1 MNKLLLVLTGILALG
16 STIYLLQG
24 QSSNLRLNFQDEIT
38 IQWKLFKSRYNKRY
52 SDPITESYRL
62 QIFATNYL
70 SVLSDA
76 TGTLGVTQFFDM
88 SQEEFAATYL
98 TLRVGRNVNTTTSD
112 QSTPQGQYDI
122 NWVTKGKVSAVKD
135 QGQCG
140 SCWAFSTTGSVE
152 SALIIAG
159 FATQSIDLSEQQ
171 LVDCSET
178 NYGCG
183 GGWMDNAFEYIETSP
198 LTTNSNYPYVAVDQV
213 CNQTEILGTLYSLR
227 NYTDIQSGNTVQ
239 LKQYLQQQPI
249 SIAVDASYW
258 YLYNQGIFSNCQQN
272 LNHGVL
278 LVGYNST
285 ERSWLVK
292 NSWGTSWGENGYIRL
307 KDGNTC
313 GLANAAS
320 YPTVVP
326 PITSY

>member
-1 MNKLLLVLTGILALG
+1 MNKLLLVLTGVLALG
-16 STIYLLQG
+16 STIYLLQN
-24 QSSNLRLNFQDEIT
+24 QSSNLRQQDEFT
-38 IQWKLFKSRYNKRY
+38 IQWKMFKSRYNKRY
-52 SDPITESYRL
+52 ADPITESYR
-62 QIFATNYL
+62 QQVFASNYL
-70 SVLSDA
+70 RVLSDV
-76 TGTLGVTQFFDM
+76 TGTFGVTQFFDLT
-88 SQEEFAATYL
+88 QEEFAAIYL
-98 TLRVGRNVNTTTSD
+98 TLRVPRNINATESY
-112 QSTPQGQYDI
+112 QSTPKGQYDV
-122 NWVTKGKVSAVKD
+122 NWVTRGKVSGVKD

-159 FATQSIDLSEQQ
+159 YATQKIDLSEQQ
-171 LVDCSET
+171 LVDCSTT

-198 LTTNSNYPYVAVDQV
+198 LTTNLNYPYVAVDQA
-213 CNQTEILGTLYSLR
+213 CNQTEILGTLYSLS
-227 NYTDIQSGNTVQ
+227 NYTDVQSGNTVQ
-239 LKQYLQQQPI
+239 LKQFLQQQPL
-249 SIAVDASYW
+249 SIAVDASNWSY
-258 YLYNQGIFSNCQQN
+258 YTGGVFSSCQQN

-285 ERSWLVK
+285 EGSWLVK
-292 NSWGTSWGENGYIRL
+292 NSWGTNWGENGYIRL

-326 PITSY
+326 PINSY